1 MSGFEH
7 LVHGFATIIVSP
19 DLLLICL
26 IGVLLGTLVGVLP
39 GIGPT
44 VTMALMLPL
53 TLKYGPQ
60 AGIIMMAGIWY
71 GSMYGG
77 STTSILV
84 NIPGEAA
91 SVVTCLDGY
100 QMARR
105 GRAGPAL
112 AIVAVGSLIA
122 GTLGNIGLQFLAP
135 PLGQAALKFGPPEY
149 LALMIFAFIVL
160 SNLTG
165 SSPSKNFLMV
175 ALGLWLG
182 VIGMD
187 PVEGTPRFTFGLF
200 NLMSGIDFLAV
211 AMGFFG
217 ITEILS
223 IAAKKYV
230 PKTTKKIKLRELY
243 PNADEMKRSVAPILR
258 GSILG
263 FFVGLLP
270 GPSPTISTFLSY
282 SVEKRLSITPQ
293 KFGTGMIEGV
303 AGPEAANNS
312 AVTGALI
319 PLLALGIPFAP
330 PAAVLL
336 AGLKMH
342 NVNPGPLLFQQ
353 APDLFWTFIASMYI
367 GNVMLLVLNLPFVPI
382 FARIATIKPKTL
394 IPFIGIFCLV
404 GAYSIRNSIF
414 DVWVMLAFGL
424 LGFFLRRFG
433 FQVAPIVIGL
443 VLGPIAENSFR
454 QTSMMF
460 RGDFS
465 LLFSRPIAVCLLLL
479 VVAFLIFVNYK
490 KVRLSK
496 AIGSEESDDY

>member
-1 MSGFEH
+1 
-7 LVHGFATIIVSP
+7 
-19 DLLLICL
+19 
-26 IGVLLGTLVGVLP
+26 
-39 GIGPT
+39 
-44 VTMALMLPL
+44 
-53 TLKYGPQ
+53 
-60 AGIIMMAGIWY
+60 
-71 GSMYGG
+71 
-77 STTSILV
+77 
-84 NIPGEAA
+84 
-91 SVVTCLDGY
+91 
-100 QMARR
+100 
-105 GRAGPAL
+105 
-112 AIVAVGSLIA
+112 
-122 GTLGNIGLQFLAP
+122 
-135 PLGQAALKFGPPEY
+135 
-149 LALMIFAFIVL
+149 
-160 SNLTG
+160 
-165 SSPSKNFLMV
+165 
-175 ALGLWLG
+175 
-182 VIGMD
+182 
-187 PVEGTPRFTFGLF
+187 
-200 NLMSGIDFLAV
+200 
-211 AMGFFG
+211 
-217 ITEILS
+217 
-223 IAAKKYV
+223 
-230 PKTTKKIKLRELY
+230 
-243 PNADEMKRSVAPILR
+243 
-258 GSILG
+258 
-263 FFVGLLP
+263 
-270 GPSPTISTFLSY
+270 
-282 SVEKRLSITPQ
+282 
-293 KFGTGMIEGV
+293 MIEGV

-404 GAYSIRNSIF
+404 GAYSIRTSIF

-433 FQVAPIVIGL
+433 FQVAPLVIGL

-465 LLFSRPIAVCLLLL
+465 LLLSRPIAVCLLLL